1 MGNLMKFSH
10 LTDTILLFGDEFDNF
25 QTKLIR
31 VGHNLHLKIG
41 VQVFGCRSLKPIIYL
56 IEQEEISL
64 MDVFSQFDKL
74 HAKLP
79 TSYQFPHSKN
89 AVQPKALMKN

>member
-1 MGNLMKFSH
+1 MKFSH
-10 LTDTILLFGDEFDNF
+10 FTDTITLLGDEFDNF

-41 VQVFGCRSLKPIIYL
+41 VQVLGYRSLKPIIYL

-79 TSYQFPHSKN
+79 TSCQFPYLKS
-89 AVQPKALMKN
+89 AVRPKVSMKN